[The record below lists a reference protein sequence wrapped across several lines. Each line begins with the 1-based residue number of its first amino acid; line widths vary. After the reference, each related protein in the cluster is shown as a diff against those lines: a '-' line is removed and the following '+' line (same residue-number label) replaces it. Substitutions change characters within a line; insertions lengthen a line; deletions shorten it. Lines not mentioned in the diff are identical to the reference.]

1 MHIKISEN
9 PNLPTQRATAQNLKF
24 SHDIKLPMPNFAG
37 KGLEIADGKFPK
49 SAESGPKAGDKK
61 TCAPQ
66 P

>member
-1 MHIKISEN
+1 M
-9 PNLPTQRATAQNLKF
+9 QNLKF

-49 SAESGPKAGDKK
+49 SAEFGPKAGDKK